1 LFDLLLVGSG
11 GFAGANARYWIAR
24 WIAERYGTAFPYGT
38 LVINVTGSMII
49 GFGIA
54 YLNARSNLSPNYR
67 LIFTTGFVG
76 AYTTFST
83 YTYEAMTLMQDGL
96 WARGFTYLLGS
107 IALGM
112 VAVTIGMLIG
122 RSV

>member
-38 LVINVTGSMII
+38 LLINITGSLII
-49 GFGIA
+49 GFAIT

-83 YTYEAMTLMQDGL
+83 YTYESLTLMQDGL
-96 WARGFTYLLGS
+96 WARAAVYLIGS
-107 IALGM
+107 VALGM
-112 VAVTIGMLIG
+112 AAVTIGMLAG

>member
-11 GFAGANARYWIAR
+11 GFAGANARYWMAR

-38 LVINVTGSMII
+38 LLINITGSLII
-49 GFGIA
+49 GFAIT

-83 YTYEAMTLMQDGL
+83 YTYESLTLMQDGL
-96 WARGFTYLLGS
+96 WARAAVYLIGS
-107 IALGM
+107 VALGM
-112 VAVTIGMLIG
+112 AAVTIGMLAG